1 MLDRN
6 LIKQRLEFEIKLAKY
21 TNSNYTINT
30 SVALMQ
36 NTLDLIESLEAELR
50 HKVEYIDELCET
62 ISKLK
67 EEPKEPKAIK
77 KRWKLF

>member
-21 TNSNYTINT
+21 TNSNYTLNT

-36 NTLDLIESLEAELR
+36 NTLDLIESLETELR
-50 HKVEYIDELCET
+50 FKVDYIDELCET

-67 EEPKEPKAIK
+67 EEPKVVK
-77 KRWKLF
+77 KCCKLFRK